1 MQMPGMW
8 EAVVTQ
14 TQLTLTLF
22 GSCRVRINAPSGLEV
37 KGRKSK
43 ALFVLLATAPNGQRS
58 RKFLQEMLWGPTD
71 YDSGYQNL
79 RQALS
84 KLRRDLGSYYAD
96 ILEDDHSSLTL
107 KLDPVMIEPCSGVG
121 EFLEDLTLQGT
132 KFDLWLQRL
141 RANPAEIDELLG
153 SSPPAVP
160 ASLTPTIAAIP
171 FRLVQGDKTHRF
183 LGDWLAEEIC
193 RVMSRSRLLSVISH
207 LSTRSFAN
215 RAFDIAGIRR
225 DLKVDYCLVGSIRVS
240 GDRIALNVDLIDTKT
255 GRILWDREFE
265 SSIDAIRN
273 LSDCMGQIVSVAV
286 GRTIVKESIA
296 AALSAQPSEV
306 DT

>member
-1 MQMPGMW
+1 
-8 EAVVTQ
+8 
-14 TQLTLTLF
+14 
-22 GSCRVRINAPSGLEV
+22 
-37 KGRKSK
+37 
-43 ALFVLLATAPNGQRS
+43 
-58 RKFLQEMLWGPTD
+58 
-71 YDSGYQNL
+71 
-79 RQALS
+79 
-84 KLRRDLGSYYAD
+84 
-96 ILEDDHSSLTL
+96 
-107 KLDPVMIEPCSGVG
+107 MIEPCSGVG

-306 DT
+306 DTCRLIIAGVNLMHRQTLRNFTRGRLLLEEAIRRAPKTSELHAWLAKWYVFNPAFPI